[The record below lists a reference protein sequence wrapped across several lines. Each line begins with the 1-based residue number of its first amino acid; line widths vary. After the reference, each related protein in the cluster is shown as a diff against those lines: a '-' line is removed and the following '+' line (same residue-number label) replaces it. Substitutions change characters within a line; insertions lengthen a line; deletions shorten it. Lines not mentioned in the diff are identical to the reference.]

1 MKQKKNLLL
10 GVTLAILSNEKKIVI
25 AKIDKKKK
33 KIIDLTTTVKMELK
47 IPKKKLMMTLNHS
60 HMRQSFDNS
69 LRIMFLD

>member
-33 KIIDLTTTVKMELK
+33 KIIDPTTTVKME
-47 IPKKKLMMTLNHS
+47 
-60 HMRQSFDNS
+60 
-69 LRIMFLD
+69 